1 MNIEAKKKFII
12 NFAFFTIAA
21 VLAYFVMKYAIGW
34 FFPFIIGFIVA
45 LIVQKPVDFLTV
57 KTRLPRTFWALTA
70 VILFFVITIAL
81 VVLPCISIYNGIGG
95 FANWIA
101 KQMPTIKEEIASL
114 GDGLDNLIAKLPE
127 SMEEPLMDYPNKL
140 IEGATNLITKFA
152 SGLAKGIITHLPNA
166 LLTTV
171 ITLVASCFTTVYYK
185 KIKTFVLY
193 QFDDKKQQLMIK
205 IKSILIENVLKMLGG
220 YILILFITFLEL
232 FFGFLILRVPYA
244 GIVALI
250 IAVFDILPVVGTGTI
265 LIPWFFIDLALGKT
279 GEAIGLLILFVVIT
293 IVRNILEPKII
304 GERIGLFPLVTLISM
319 YVGLR
324 LFGIYGMLL
333 LPLTIVVLIQLQ
345 KTGVINIWKTPEK
358 EEEKP
363 EDDIFTTLKNRL
375 LSKRKKTK

>member
-21 VLAYFVMKYAIGW
+21 VIAYFVMKYAIGW

-57 KTRLPRTFWALTA
+57 KTRLPRSFWAITA
-70 VILFFVITIAL
+70 VVLFFAVTLGVI
-81 VVLPCISIYNGIGG
+81 VLLCVSIYNGFGS
-95 FANWIA
+95 FANWIV
-101 KQMPTIKEEIASL
+101 KQMPAIKEEIASL

-127 SMEEPLMDYPNKL
+127 AMEKPLMDYPNKL
-140 IEGATNLITKFA
+140 IEGATSIITKFA
-152 SGLAKGIITHLPNA
+152 SGLAKGIITYFPNV
-166 LLTTV
+166 LLTSV
-171 ITLVASCFTTVYYK
+171 ITLVASCFTTVYYD
-185 KIKTFVLY
+185 KIKKFILC
-193 QFDDKKQQLMIK
+193 QFDVKKQELTARVK
-205 IKSILIENVLKMLGG
+205 NILVENVLKMLGG

-232 FFGFLILRVPYA
+232 FFGLLILNVPYA
-244 GIVALI
+244 GIIALI

-265 LIPWFFIDLALGKT
+265 LIPWFFIDLALDKT
-279 GEAIGLLILFVVIT
+279 GQAIGILILFLVII

-319 YVGLR
+319 YVGLK

-333 LPLTIVVLIQLQ
+333 LPLAIVVLIQLQ
-345 KTGVINIWKTPEK
+345 KTGAINIWKTPEK

-363 EDDIFTTLKNRL
+363 KDDIFTTLKNRL